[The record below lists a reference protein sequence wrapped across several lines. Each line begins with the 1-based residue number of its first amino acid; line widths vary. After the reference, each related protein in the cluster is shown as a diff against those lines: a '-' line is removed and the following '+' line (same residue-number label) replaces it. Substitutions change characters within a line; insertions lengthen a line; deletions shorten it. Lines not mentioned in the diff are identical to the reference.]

1 MKCIVKS
8 PVKKRK
14 TVGIIPTVFYQVDN
28 INMFTNYQQENN
40 QQEIDSDIRQLQQQ
54 TTNYELAKAF
64 SINPFI

>member
-40 QQEIDSDIRQLQQQ
+40 QQEIDSDIR
-54 TTNYELAKAF
+54 
-64 SINPFI
+64 